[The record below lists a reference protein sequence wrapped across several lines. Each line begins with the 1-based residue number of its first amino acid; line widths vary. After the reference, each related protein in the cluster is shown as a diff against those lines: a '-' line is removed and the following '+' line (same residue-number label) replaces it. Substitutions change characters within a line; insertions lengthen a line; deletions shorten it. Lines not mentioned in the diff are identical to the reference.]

1 MGSPMPPSGTALCLC
16 LMPLPYAYCL
26 LPYASAVRETVANY
40 LDSARRPSS
49 TAEHIT
55 YPEVHGEEEE
65 VAHDAGE
72 DAFRGIKVFN
82 IEAEG
87 GGGAGQ
93 EDVGD
98 LSGRRVREGE
108 GGVVLF
114 NIENNSG
121 DNAGGGPHLKIRTG
135 AGHSFIGYCHPLSFG
150 FGF

>member
-1 MGSPMPPSGTALCLC
+1 MGSPMLPSGTALCLC
-16 LMPLPYAYCL
+16 RMPTALCL
-26 LPYASAVRETVANY
+26 LPYASAVREKVANH
-40 LDSARRPSS
+40 LDSARRSSS

-55 YPEVHGEEEE
+55 YTEVHGEEEE

-82 IEAEG
+82 IAAEAG
-87 GGGAGQ
+87 DGAER
-93 EDVGD
+93 EDAGH

-135 AGHSFIGYCHPLSFG
+135 AGHSFICYCHPLSFG
-150 FGF
+150 F